1 MEFKTKLKIGD
12 IIDNNT
18 LYKEFKVSNTGG
30 MRYSKETNTLVLIN
44 DSTKGLYIDTWE
56 NNILQFIGTGKNGDQ
71 VLDGRFYQNGILY
84 NSKTNGVGI
93 HLFEVHK
100 PKEYTYSGM
109 VELADEPY
117 QAKQKGDDGAPRK
130 VWVFPLRKI
139 GAAPSTQPKSPSNA
153 PLVESTLTVGQT
165 VFHFMYGEGEIRS
178 FTDTKIYIQFEI
190 GLRIFPYPAAIQK
203 RYLTA

>member
-1 MEFKTKLKIGD
+1 MH
-12 IIDNNT
+12 
-18 LYKEFKVSNTGG
+18 
-30 MRYSKETNTLVLIN
+30 R
-44 DSTKGLYIDTWE
+44 
-56 NNILQFIGTGKNGDQ
+56 
-71 VLDGRFYQNGILY
+71 
-84 NSKTNGVGI
+84 
-93 HLFEVHK
+93 

-139 GAAPSTQPKSPSNA
+139 GAAPSTQPKSSSNA
-153 PLVESTLTVGQT
+153 TLVESTLTVGQT
-165 VFHFMYGEGEIRS
+165 VFHFMCGEGEIRS

-203 RYLTA
+203 RYLKA